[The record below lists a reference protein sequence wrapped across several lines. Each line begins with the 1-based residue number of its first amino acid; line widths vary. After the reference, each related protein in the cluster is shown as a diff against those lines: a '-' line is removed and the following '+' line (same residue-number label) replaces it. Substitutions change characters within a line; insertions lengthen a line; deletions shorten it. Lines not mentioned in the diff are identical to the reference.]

1 MVEIKRRQERKRR
14 RCITLVRSVWSS
26 LWKDSRR
33 RVASQGWE
41 EEKEE
46 NRCML
51 LVGSSTDSQ
60 PVRPGLRSAVHV
72 SCWREDRSLAIVA
85 VESSNRCKTQRQLL
99 APRQLLAA
107 TRRNNRSQ
115 VRNTGVVVGEGAG
128 KGQTHG
134 WLTLG
139 EMEWIPASTHSDRK
153 RTLEFHFQMAGPQGP
168 GDYHFPGLVR
178 VEMELQK
185 RDASRGPRTRP
196 CPIRRRSLATCSSQV
211 ALAAHPRF
219 VVSPSSSCCSHP
231 TPSPLGPCGGLPIN
245 VLLPEPCLLALETAQ
260 AHRWPVS
267 TARTHPER
275 VLNLAQ
281 WSNSFAFSTHCGMVC
296 TCSVGACL
304 RW

>member
-1 MVEIKRRQERKRR
+1 MYYPRPLGMVEPLEGFEEESCQSRLGGGEGREPLYVVGWQLDRQ
-14 RCITLVRSVWSS
+14 S
-26 LWKDSRR
+26 
-33 RVASQGWE
+33 ASQTRTQISSSRE
-41 EEKEE
+41 
-46 NRCML
+46 L
-51 LVGSSTDSQ
+51 LERG
-60 PVRPGLRSAVHV
+60 
-72 SCWREDRSLAIVA
+72 SLAIVA

-267 TARTHPER
+267 TARTHRER